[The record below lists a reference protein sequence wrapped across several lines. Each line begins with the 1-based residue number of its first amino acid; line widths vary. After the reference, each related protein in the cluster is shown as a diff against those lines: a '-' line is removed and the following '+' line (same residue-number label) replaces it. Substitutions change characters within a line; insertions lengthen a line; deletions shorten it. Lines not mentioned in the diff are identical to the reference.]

1 MNRKVFISVLGTGLY
16 NKCQYY
22 TEGFVFETRFIQQA
36 TLAMLAKQG
45 VWTEH
50 DIAYILLTE
59 GAKKNNW
66 QIPSQTRFNPRT
78 KVDEPY
84 VGLKNELEFMML
96 PMSVIPIDIKDG
108 KDEKEMWDI
117 FDTIYDLLQEGD
129 QLYFDITHGFR
140 YLPMFAIV
148 LGNYA
153 KLLKNVMVRG
163 ITYGNFEAGDKEHKP
178 IMNLLSLSSLQD
190 WTSAS
195 ADFLHHGDT
204 ARLKEYGIAELQ
216 PILRKAKGSDAAAT
230 RLRNLCNALS
240 TFSEEL
246 KFCRG
251 MDVLAGTSANK
262 VNSLVAD
269 ADKNYLRPFVPLF
282 NHIKNAVAP
291 FKNNMVG
298 NMVHAARLCI
308 DFGNYQAA
316 ATLLEEGVVTF
327 FCIRH
332 HIDPSDDK
340 RRDYVNK
347 AIAKKQCIIKNKV
360 KDYRPSSEDA
370 ELIIDDIVSDDLID
384 NSFINYFTCLQT
396 DVRNDI
402 NHAGMRRTKAPAK
415 TQNLRKNLEKVL
427 AAMERLVE
435 SNDTS
440 LLLPTLPK
448 LLLNLSNHP
457 YSEWLDSQRQAAEA
471 FGPCQDLPFPKV
483 GPDADEAQ
491 MATLV
496 DQYTKQVMTYAKNH
510 QVTVHLMGEMC
521 FTYRMVKRLTSLGIR
536 CICSTSYRMVR
547 AEGCGKRY
555 VEFHFNQF
563 RDYESYDN

>member
-22 TEGFVFETRFIQQA
+22 TDGFTFESRFIQQA
-36 TLAMLAKQG
+36 TLAMLAEQG
-45 VWTEH
+45 EWSENDV
-50 DIAYILLTE
+50 AFILLTE

-66 QIPSQTRFNPRT
+66 QIPSQTRLNPRT
-78 KVDEPY
+78 NASEPY
-84 VGLKNELEFMML
+84 VGLKDELESMTL
-96 PMSVIPIDIKDG
+96 PIPVIPIDIKDG

-117 FDTIYDLLQEGD
+117 FDAIYDLLQDGD

-153 KLLKNVMVRG
+153 KLLKNVTVKG

-195 ADFLHHGDT
+195 ADFLRHGDT
-204 ARLKEYGIAELQ
+204 ARLKEYGIAELL
-216 PILRKAKGSDAAAT
+216 PILRKAKGSDVAAT
-230 RLRNLCNALS
+230 RLRNLCTVLGA
-240 TFSEEL
+240 FSEEL

-251 MDVLAGTSANK
+251 MDVLAGKTANK

-282 NHIKNAVAP
+282 NHIKDAVAP
-291 FKNNMVG
+291 FRNNAAS
-298 NMVHAARLCI
+298 NMVHAARLCFG
-308 DFGNYQAA
+308 FGNYQAA

-332 HIDPSDDK
+332 HIIPSDDK
-340 RRDYVNK
+340 RRGYVNK
-347 AIAKKQCIIKNKV
+347 AIVKKQLIIQGDERKYK
-360 KDYRPSSEDA
+360 PSSEDA
-370 ELIIDDIVSDDLID
+370 EQIIDDIVSDELID

-402 NHAGMRRTKAPAK
+402 NHAGMRNTKAPAK
-415 TQNLRKNLEKVL
+415 TQNLRNNLEKVL

-435 SNDTS
+435 SNDSS

-457 YSEWLDSQRQAAEA
+457 YSEWLDDQRQAAET

-483 GPDADEAQ
+483 APDADEAQ
-491 MATLV
+491 MAALV
-496 DQYTKQVMTYAKNH
+496 DQYAKQVMVYAKDH

-555 VEFHFNQF
+555 VEFHFRQF
-563 RDYESYDN
+563 RDYESYDY